1 MGQIGIDPVVRP
13 LPIRHRQRLR
23 QLQFNVET
31 VTVPVAHDKWQRGRN
46 TLHFERTGFFLLHFR
61 MAADVGASLGDLAC
75 VFDILPGEADAAL
88 NLGSLVRPDVIT

>member
-1 MGQIGIDPVVRP
+1 
-13 LPIRHRQRLR
+13 
-23 QLQFNVET
+23 
-31 VTVPVAHDKWQRGRN
+31 
-46 TLHFERTGFFLLHFR
+46 